1 VFIRREDGDYVL
13 RVGESDVTTL
23 SLELFNSGEDAH
35 DTTLSVT
42 LPDDDVD
49 YLGTD
54 SHVRYYYT
62 PVYYYCYYC
71 CYCCYCYYYIYLFI
85 YLFI

>member
-1 VFIRREDGDYVL
+1 VL
-13 RVGESDVTTL
+13 RVGEYDVTTL

-35 DTTLSVT
+35 DTTLTVT
-42 LPDDDVD
+42 LPDQNVD

-62 PVYYYCYYC
+62 LYTR
-71 CYCCYCYYYIYLFI
+71 LQQQQQQQQH
-85 YLFI
+85 